1 VLWGRRLLGV
11 AVAAAFVFVPWGWG
25 PSNQL
30 LAGFAIVWCMVG
42 VALVVLTGW
51 GGQMSLGQFGIAG
64 LAAMAAANL
73 VARWNADFFFVI
85 LAAGAAGGVAALLVG
100 LPALRIKGPFLAV
113 TTLALAIFLDEYF
126 LNSSNFPQFIP
137 TAGVRRP
144 LLLQRFDLNDN
155 YEMYLTC
162 LVLLALT
169 VLVTS
174 GLRKARAGRVL
185 IAAENNERA
194 AQSASV
200 PTTSV
205 RLAGFAVSGVI
216 AGVAGALD
224 VLLLNALNP
233 GSFPS
238 VDSITVFSYSVI
250 GGLGSVAGVFSGVLV
265 MKYLES
271 ITALG
276 TFHEAIS
283 GIAVLVVLALIP
295 GGIGQILY
303 SLRDRVLRMV
313 AERRG
318 ILVPSLVADR
328 RADLVAEHAEKEASL
343 LVGALSERS
352 RA

>member
-1 VLWGRRLLGV
+1 
-11 AVAAAFVFVPWGWG
+11 
-25 PSNQL
+25 
-30 LAGFAIVWCMVG
+30 
-42 VALVVLTGW
+42 
-51 GGQMSLGQFGIAG
+51 
-64 LAAMAAANL
+64 
-73 VARWNADFFFVI
+73 
-85 LAAGAAGGVAALLVG
+85 LLVG

-216 AGVAGALD
+216 AGAAGALD